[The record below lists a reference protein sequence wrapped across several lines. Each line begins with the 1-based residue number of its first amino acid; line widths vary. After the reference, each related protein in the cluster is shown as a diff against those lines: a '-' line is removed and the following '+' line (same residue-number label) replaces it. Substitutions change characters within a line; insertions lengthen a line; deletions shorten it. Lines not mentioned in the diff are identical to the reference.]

1 MTPRR
6 TFLTGT
12 LSLGA
17 LACAPRGATSSAPSD
32 EARPT
37 ARDLL
42 ILGGTG
48 FIGPHLVRRALARGH
63 RVTIFTR
70 GRRHADLPAEVKHRI
85 GDRDGSLES
94 LVGGRWDAV
103 IDNSATKPERVRRS
117 AELLKDAAGR
127 YLFTSSTGV
136 YYPYLRPG
144 ADEDTPVDLELKDPE
159 DGSAAY
165 GVAKAQSEREV
176 RQVFGARATIVRP
189 SYIVGPGDTTD
200 RFAYWPQR
208 LDRGGEVLAPGRRED
223 PVQFVDVRD
232 LADFMVGLIEADRG
246 GTFNVAGPREPRTI
260 GGFLEEARQVLR
272 PDASLVW
279 VDDYDFLAAH
289 EITDQIPWVMLRGN
303 DLCHTSARIDRALAA
318 GLAHRPLAQTLRDT
332 LAWWRE
338 VPAERRAA
346 PGFTITPEKEA
357 RALADWRARAQ
368 RSTTRP
374 RASGTYSSGS
384 S

>member
-165 GVAKAQSEREV
+165 GVAITRATYLQAYRYVTVEATSSNGSAIWWTSERPRPV
-176 RQVFGARATIVRP
+176 P
-189 SYIVGPGDTTD
+189 SYWRD
-200 RFAYWPQR
+200 RLLSSWTKGWKRYWISSGGMPMPVSQTEKWRMR
-208 LDRGGEVLAPGRRED
+208 L
-223 PVQFVDVRD
+223 
-232 LADFMVGLIEADRG
+232 EAS
-246 GTFNVAGPREPRTI
+246 PRT
-260 GGFLEEARQVLR
+260 
-272 PDASLVW
+272 
-279 VDDYDFLAAH
+279 
-289 EITDQIPWVMLRGN
+289 
-303 DLCHTSARIDRALAA
+303 
-318 GLAHRPLAQTLRDT
+318 
-332 LAWWRE
+332 
-338 VPAERRAA
+338 
-346 PGFTITPEKEA
+346 
-357 RALADWRARAQ
+357 
-368 RSTTRP
+368 
-374 RASGTYSSGS
+374 
-384 S
+384 